1 MELSEKKEKAQF
13 HLLLSATRSVL
24 TGLFKSGNPADREL
38 AAFYRNNRQ
47 CGSRDRALINSALYI
62 LLRHWGWVRK
72 LAGKEL
78 ACVIESGE
86 SNYSNRDLAAMLFFA
101 LAVDGT
107 AEMPLKLA
115 AKFIELP
122 VPEISAFSRTERAGQ
137 AAAFL
142 GINMNFSIEELL
154 PEWTKKLLPADYAE
168 KILTRPPMYLRVK
181 DMESTTAE
189 LRAKDIKFEEV
200 ENFPQALAISNPA
213 LNVSTLTSFQN
224 GSFEIQDL
232 ASQAI
237 VRFCNPRKGERW
249 FDPCAGA
256 GGKTLAIAEAMQRTG
271 TVLAGDIR
279 EKVLLELK
287 KRARRAGYP
296 NIQTKQ
302 HDGRPPR
309 GLKPFDGVLIDAP
322 CSCSGVWKRNPGNP
336 WILTPQAVTGH
347 AKLQLEILKNFAGCV
362 KTGGKVIY
370 ATCSAFTEEN
380 EDVINAFLA
389 QDDRFIL
396 AEGIDPFTGKSSSG
410 FMHIPENS
418 GCDLMFAAL
427 LERKK

>member
-1 MELSEKKEKAQF
+1 MELSEKKAKAQF

-78 ACVIESGE
+78 SSVIESGE

-101 LAVDGT
+101 LAADGT
-107 AEMPLKLA
+107 VEVPLKLA
-115 AKFIELP
+115 ANFIELR
-122 VPEISAFSRTERAGQ
+122 VPEITANSRPERAAQ
-137 AAAFL
+137 AAAHL
-142 GINMNFSIEELL
+142 GIEIEFSTEELI

-168 KILTRPPMYLRVK
+168 KILIRPPMYLRVN
-181 DMESTTAE
+181 DMDSTTAE
-189 LRAKDIKFEEV
+189 LRTKEIKFEEV

-224 GSFEIQDL
+224 GAFEIQDL

-237 VRFCNPRKGERW
+237 VRFCDPRKGERW

-256 GGKTLAIAEAMQRTG
+256 GGKTLAIAEAMQRSG
-271 TVLAGDIR
+271 TVVAGDIR
-279 EKVLLELK
+279 EKVLFELK

-336 WILTPQAVTGH
+336 WILTPQAVTKH

-362 KTGGKVIY
+362 KVGGKVIY
-370 ATCSAFTEEN
+370 ATCSAFAEEN
-380 EDVINAFLA
+380 EEVVNAFLSS
-389 QDDRFIL
+389 DDRFEL
-396 AEGIDPFTGKSSSG
+396 AQGIDPFTGKSCSG
-410 FMHIPENS
+410 FMHIPENC

>member
-1 MELSEKKEKAQF
+1 MELSEKKAKAQF

-47 CGSRDRALINSALYI
+47 CGSRDRALINSALYS

-78 ACVIESGE
+78 SSVIESGE

-101 LAVDGT
+101 LAADGT
-107 AEMPLKLA
+107 VEVPLKLA
-115 AKFIELP
+115 ANFIELR
-122 VPEISAFSRTERAGQ
+122 VPEITANSRPERAAQ
-137 AAAFL
+137 AAAHL
-142 GINMNFSIEELL
+142 GIEIEFSTEELI

-168 KILTRPPMYLRVK
+168 KILIRPPMYLRVN
-181 DMESTTAE
+181 DMDSTTAE
-189 LRAKDIKFEEV
+189 LRTKEIKFEEV

-224 GSFEIQDL
+224 GAFEIQDL

-237 VRFCNPRKGERW
+237 VRFCDPRKGERW

-256 GGKTLAIAEAMQRTG
+256 GGKTLAIAEAMQRSG
-271 TVLAGDIR
+271 TVVAGDIR
-279 EKVLLELK
+279 EKVLFELK

-336 WILTPQAVTGH
+336 WILTPQAVTKH

-362 KTGGKVIY
+362 KVGGKVIY
-370 ATCSAFTEEN
+370 ATCSAFAEEN
-380 EDVINAFLA
+380 EEVVNAFLSS
-389 QDDRFIL
+389 DDRFEL
-396 AEGIDPFTGKSSSG
+396 AQGIDPFTGKSCSG
-410 FMHIPENS
+410 FMHIPENC